1 MNFRPLAI
9 GSAVVLS
16 SCLAVGTSASAFA
29 APGQHTSPA
38 AASRS
43 TTATAITDVQQKP
56 LRLSDGQYVKVTVAV
71 SGATA
76 VRLLDPTG
84 EVVQVEDGGPGSPA
98 SFLVKPTGADT
109 ARYTVDTGHG
119 STPRAVD
126 VDFRGLP
133 LSAPA
138 NLTSEQETDRIS
150 AAVARGQLTHELEFE
165 ALPGA
170 EVTVVVNGRS
180 TVVRAS
186 EYGVATVVVEFRKGE
201 NEVRAKQ
208 VLGGKQSIESVESW
222 TFGGGEQPG
231 DGGNEGGEQPGD
243 GHEGGERPGDGDQG
257 GDRPGDGDQGGE
269 RPGDGDQGG
278 EHVDRGSLRI
288 DQEQDAELTPKD
300 GKVTISGR
308 ASGGWV
314 TATDRDHDVLATTKV
329 ENGRWSVDVPAAPGH
344 QFAIISLS
352 ATENGTSV
360 TEDVLNY
367 TVTGSGSG
375 GEQPGDGGEQP
386 GDGGAVA
393 PVTDLTVDQ
402 SGTVHLDPHGFA
414 TYTGTAPGDSVRVL
428 VNGKQ
433 AEEFPVTDG
442 RFTADLYQR
451 PGACRLTFMAKSHG
465 NVWDVVKTVS
475 ITVEG

>member
-1 MNFRPLAI
+1 MNFRPMVI

-16 SCLAVGTSASAFA
+16 SCLAVGASASAFA

-38 AASRS
+38 ASSRS
-43 TTATAITDVQQKP
+43 TTATTITDVQQEQ
-56 LRLSDGQYVKVTVAV
+56 LGRDASQYVKVTIAV
-71 SGATA
+71 SGDTV

-84 EVVQVEDGGPGSPA
+84 EVVRVEDGSPA
-98 SFLVKPTGADT
+98 SPVSFLVKPTGADI
-109 ARYTVDTGHG
+109 ARYTVDTGEG

-126 VDFRGLP
+126 LDFRGMP
-133 LSAPA
+133 LSAPE
-138 NLTSEQETDRIS
+138 NLISETETDRIS
-150 AAVARGQLTHELEFE
+150 AAVARGQLTHEVEFE

-180 TVVRAS
+180 TVARAS

-208 VLGGKQSIESVESW
+208 VLGAKQSIESVESW

-231 DGGNEGGEQPGD
+231 DGNEGGE
-243 GHEGGERPGDGDQG
+243 
-257 GDRPGDGDQGGE
+257 RPGDGDQGGE

-288 DQEQDAELTPKD
+288 DQEQGAELTPKD

-314 TATDRDHDVLATTKV
+314 TATDDERNVLATTKV
-329 ENGRWSVDVPAAPGH
+329 ENGRWSVDVPAAPGRH
-344 QFAIISLS
+344 FAIISLS
-352 ATENGTSV
+352 ATENGTPV
-360 TEDVLNY
+360 ADDTLNY
-367 TVTGSGSG
+367 TVTGDGSGSG
-375 GEQPGDGGEQP
+375 GEQPGDGG
-386 GDGGAVA
+386 AVL

-402 SGTVHLDPHGFA
+402 SGTVHLDSHGFA

-428 VNGKQ
+428 VKGSRPRSSPSPTG
-433 AEEFPVTDG
+433 ASPRTCTSD
-442 RFTADLYQR
+442 RARADSPSWRSRTATC
-451 PGACRLTFMAKSHG
+451 GTS
-465 NVWDVVKTVS
+465 
-475 ITVEG
+475 

>member
-1 MNFRPLAI
+1 M
-9 GSAVVLS
+9 
-16 SCLAVGTSASAFA
+16 
-29 APGQHTSPA
+29 
-38 AASRS
+38 
-43 TTATAITDVQQKP
+43 
-56 LRLSDGQYVKVTVAV
+56 
-71 SGATA
+71 
-76 VRLLDPTG
+76 
-84 EVVQVEDGGPGSPA
+84 
-98 SFLVKPTGADT
+98 
-109 ARYTVDTGHG
+109 
-119 STPRAVD
+119 
-126 VDFRGLP
+126 
-133 LSAPA
+133 
-138 NLTSEQETDRIS
+138 
-150 AAVARGQLTHELEFE
+150 
-165 ALPGA
+165 
-170 EVTVVVNGRS
+170 
-180 TVVRAS
+180 
-186 EYGVATVVVEFRKGE
+186 
-201 NEVRAKQ
+201 RAKQ
-208 VLGGKQSIESVESW
+208 VLGAKQSNESVESW
-222 TFGGGEQPG
+222 TFGGGERPG
-231 DGGNEGGEQPGD
+231 DGNEGGE
-243 GHEGGERPGDGDQG
+243 
-257 GDRPGDGDQGGE
+257 RPGDGDQGGE

-314 TATDRDHDVLATTKV
+314 TATDRDRNVLATTKV

-352 ATENGTSV
+352 TTENGTPV

-367 TVTGSGSG
+367 TVTGTGSGSG

-402 SGTVHLDPHGFA
+402 SGTVHLDSHGFA

-465 NVWDVVKTVS
+465 NVWDVVKTIS

>member
-1 MNFRPLAI
+1 M
-9 GSAVVLS
+9 
-16 SCLAVGTSASAFA
+16 
-29 APGQHTSPA
+29 
-38 AASRS
+38 
-43 TTATAITDVQQKP
+43 
-56 LRLSDGQYVKVTVAV
+56 
-71 SGATA
+71 
-76 VRLLDPTG
+76 
-84 EVVQVEDGGPGSPA
+84 
-98 SFLVKPTGADT
+98 
-109 ARYTVDTGHG
+109 
-119 STPRAVD
+119 
-126 VDFRGLP
+126 
-133 LSAPA
+133 
-138 NLTSEQETDRIS
+138 
-150 AAVARGQLTHELEFE
+150 
-165 ALPGA
+165 
-170 EVTVVVNGRS
+170 
-180 TVVRAS
+180 
-186 EYGVATVVVEFRKGE
+186 EFRKGE

-208 VLGGKQSIESVESW
+208 VLGAKESIESAESW

-231 DGGNEGGEQPGD
+231 DGNEGGE
-243 GHEGGERPGDGDQG
+243 RA
-257 GDRPGDGDQGGE
+257 
-269 RPGDGDQGG
+269 GDGDQGG

-288 DQEQDAELTPKD
+288 DQEQDVELTPKD

-314 TATDRDHDVLATTKV
+314 TASDRDRNVLATTKV

-352 ATENGTSV
+352 ATENGTPVTDDTLNYTVTGDEGGEHVDRGSLRIDQEQGAELTPKDGKVTISGRASGGWVTATDDERNVLATTKVENGRWSV
-360 TEDVLNY
+360 EVPAAPGRHFAIISLSATENGTPVADDVLNY
-367 TVTGSGSG
+367 TVAGSGS
-375 GEQPGDGGEQP
+375 GGEQP

-402 SGTVHLDPHGFA
+402 SGTVHLDSHGFA

-433 AEEFPVTDG
+433 AEEFAVTDG